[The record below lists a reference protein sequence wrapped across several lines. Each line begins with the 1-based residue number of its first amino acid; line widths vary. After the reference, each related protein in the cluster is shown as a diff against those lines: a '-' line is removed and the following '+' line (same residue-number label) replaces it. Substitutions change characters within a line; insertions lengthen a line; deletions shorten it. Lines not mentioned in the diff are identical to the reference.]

1 MCNKDLSEG
10 SEVGKE
16 ETRYAYEVKAEK
28 NKNEKKMASILLGC
42 QVICSNWFTICEYKI
57 NYEKHFIEKW
67 TVSLCFHIL
76 CRQSTYIYCLSYW
89 TKSHLQ
95 YLSIFITFNNLQ
107 WWSLHS
113 SYSSWDSLFL
123 LHVYDAYFKISVISL
138 STLPL
143 HLCHLKLNRT
153 LSKKKKNLTTTNIKV
168 LFTIIWASA
177 QNLVAS
183 PSG

>member
-1 MCNKDLSEG
+1 MEG

-28 NKNEKKMASILLGC
+28 NKNEKRMASILLGC

-89 TKSHLQ
+89 RKSHLQ
-95 YLSIFITFNNLQ
+95 YHSIFITFNNLQ

-123 LHVYDAYFKISVISL
+123 LHMYDAYFKIFVISL

-153 LSKKKKNLTTTNIKV
+153 LSKKKKTWQLQISRYY
-168 LFTIIWASA
+168 LLLSE
-177 QNLVAS
+177 LV
-183 PSG
+183 PKI